1 MSNLE
6 AHTKANLIKQLQDMG
21 IESYDSILVNS
32 SMKKIG
38 QVAGGADTVLDALS
52 DYMAEGLLVFPT
64 HTWSYINEKNP
75 KFYVQDSP
83 SCVGILP
90 ELFRKRPSV
99 IRSLHPTHS
108 VAALGADAKV
118 FVTDDEKMTTPC
130 GKGTQLRKL
139 RQRRGQRALSGARLC
154 SNRFILCS

>member
-21 IESYDSILVNS
+21 IESSDSILVHS

-90 ELFRKRPSV
+90 ELFRKR
-99 IRSLHPTHS
+99 RSEEHTSELQS
-108 VAALGADAKV
+108 
-118 FVTDDEKMTTPC
+118 
-130 GKGTQLRKL
+130 
-139 RQRRGQRALSGARLC
+139 RGQLVCRLLLEKKNKHC
-154 SNRFILCS
+154 KHHQIPNT